1 MNVRSVWLRRFVI
14 ASLLSI
20 VSACAWAQPLSTEE
34 QLQLSRSLAAA
45 MERRFTGN
53 DAAACRQILEPVR
66 ALAWRD
72 TVDNISW
79 PLWMAECWF
88 MTDDKPSVSLG
99 EIQALIEPWL
109 VRLQQR
115 RAEQAPAEIRLLY
128 SYWRLLKRFGMRAE
142 SDEMFMPELR
152 RRVALASAEPAD
164 PIAVEQLM
172 VFARDLNGAWGLQ
185 AHVREFHEMFRQQ
198 LGPAHT
204 VTLTTLRALA
214 YGERF
219 LGRPQQA
226 LAYAELGVE
235 LATRHHPADES
246 LRVGMIAE
254 RAQAYS
260 SVGRLADSLAD
271 ELLVRDVIMKRQP
284 PAYMGL
290 VRTHYNLAGTAADMG
305 DYRAAITYADASIE
319 YARESGVPILLVEA
333 LVPTAIREVAR
344 LMLGE
349 PGAAQALKTAL
360 ERAAPGEMHIGS
372 EAFALVEHAAAV
384 GDPELLAWSSDFMAA
399 YIRNFRT
406 PFHSDRAL
414 VPLMQA
420 WRAGGIA
427 LRSPDVRA
435 PLDLALAGSITG
447 RSLSTEVLT
456 HFSLARHLAPAQPDE
471 SIWLYKRGAND
482 LQKLRTGLPSGDTEL
497 HRVWLAAHERDL
509 RDFIGLLID
518 RGRLVEAEQA
528 VLFLRDEEIVEY
540 TRRSRAARS
549 GEVRALSYNAEESD
563 RNVGFDA
570 LAARIQTAARDA
582 DKRADEWRTL
592 DSKAAYRDPQ
602 ADAALLGFQQEVHE
616 LLAPSAQTRAG
627 APQPRGAATRALPA
641 GVARLTYHVR
651 DAALDLVLQT
661 GRQYRSVSVSIQRDQ
676 LNQRI
681 QALRVAVGSPQ
692 RNAIE
697 PAQALFGILIA
708 PLDAWLRGA
717 NITRVQI
724 APDAALRYVPFAAL
738 YDGRRFMAQRFVLT
752 TDLTGSAAR
761 DELPSPSRGVLA
773 FGRSTGDAEH
783 AALPGVVRELA
794 AIPGG
799 AGTVALNEAFT
810 ATSLREGL
818 MRKPAVVHLASH
830 FTLDPQGEDKSYLLL
845 GDGSHMSLTELRQLP
860 WGGVQLALLSACD
873 SALAVDAGSGRELVG
888 FTTALRGAGVRS
900 VVATLWRVSDGA
912 TAQWMELFYSRLAR
926 PAMPALMPDMLS
938 GTQRQWL
945 RRHAGSPLAHPHY
958 WAAFS
963 WIGPAW

>member
-1 MNVRSVWLRRFVI
+1 MG
-14 ASLLSI
+14 ALLALA
-20 VSACAWAQPLSTEE
+20 SACAQAQALSPEERQRLTQTIASATE
-34 QLQLSRSLAAA
+34 RYAVDK
-45 MERRFTGN
+45 
-53 DAAACRQILEPVR
+53 DAPACRESLETVR
-66 ALAWRD
+66 GIAWRD
-72 TVDNISW
+72 TTENSNW
-79 PLWMAECWF
+79 PLWMAQCSF
-88 MTDDKPSVSLG
+88 MTNDKPTVSLG
-99 EIQALIEPWL
+99 EIQALMEPW
-109 VRLQQR
+109 R
-115 RAEQAPAEIRLLY
+115 RRFQAGAADQAYAEMAFLDT
-128 SYWRLLKRFGMRAE
+128 YWRLLRGYGMPAE
-142 SDEMFMPELR
+142 SDEMLVPELR
-152 RRVALASAEPAD
+152 KRLALASAEPPD
-164 PIAVEQLM
+164 AVALEQLM
-172 VFARDLNGAWGLQ
+172 VFARALNGAWGLQ
-185 AHVREFHEMFRQQ
+185 AYVHEFYEMFRQQ
-198 LGPAHT
+198 LGPAHP

-226 LAYAELGVE
+226 LAYSELGVE
-235 LATRHHPADES
+235 LAARHHPNNDS

-260 SVGRLADSLAD
+260 SVGRLAEALAD
-271 ELLVRDVIMKRQP
+271 ELLVREFIMKRQP

-305 DYRAAITYADASIE
+305 DYRAAIAYADASIE
-319 YARESGVPILLVEA
+319 YARASGQPILMAEA
-333 LVPTAIREVAR
+333 LVPGAIREVSR
-344 LMLGE
+344 LMLDE
-349 PGAAQALKTAL
+349 PGAAQALKAAL
-360 ERAAPGEMHIGS
+360 QRAAPGEMHIGS

-384 GDPELLAWSSDFMAA
+384 GDPELLAWSSDFMAT

-414 VPLMQA
+414 VPMMQA
-420 WRAGGIA
+420 WRDGGIA
-427 LRSPDVRA
+427 LRSPEVRA
-435 PLDLALAGSITG
+435 PLDLALAGSVTG
-447 RSLSTEVLT
+447 RSLSIEVLT
-456 HFSLARHLAPAQPDE
+456 HFSLARHLALAQPDE

-482 LQKLRTGLPSGDTEL
+482 LQKLRTGLPSGDAEL

-549 GEVRALSYNAEESD
+549 GEVHALSYNAEESD

-570 LAARIQTAARDA
+570 LAARIQLAARDA
-582 DKRADEWRTL
+582 DKRADDWRTL
-592 DSKAAYRDPQ
+592 GYRSAYSDTQ

-616 LLAPSAQTRAG
+616 LLAPSPQAHASAPQLRG
-627 APQPRGAATRALPA
+627 APTHALPTGA
-641 GVARLTYHVR
+641 ARLTYHVR

-661 GRQYRSVSVSIQRDQ
+661 GRQYRSVSVPIHRGE

-681 QALRVAVGSPQ
+681 QALRVAVSSAQ
-692 RNAIE
+692 RDATE
-697 PAQALFGILIA
+697 PARALYVVLIA

-717 NITRVQI
+717 NITRLQI
-724 APDAALRYVPFAAL
+724 VPDAALRYVPFAAL
-738 YDGRRFMAQRFVLT
+738 HDGRRFMAQRFVLT
-752 TDLTGSAAR
+752 ADLAGSATH
-761 DELPSPSRGVLA
+761 DESSSPSHGVLA

-794 AIPGG
+794 AIPRG

-818 MRKPAVVHLASH
+818 MRKPAIVHLASH
-830 FTLDPQGEDKSYLLL
+830 FTLDPEGEDKSYLLL
-845 GDGSHMSLTELRQLP
+845 GDGSHLSLTELRQLP
-860 WGGVQLALLSACD
+860 WEGVQLALLSACD
-873 SALAVDAGSGRELVG
+873 SAVAVEAGSGRELVG
-888 FTTALRGAGVRS
+888 FSTALRGAGVRN

-912 TAQWMELFYSRLAR
+912 TAQWMEMFYSRLAG
-926 PAMPALMPDMLS
+926 PATPAVMPALMPDMLT
-938 GTQRQWL
+938 GTQRQWM

-963 WIGPAW
+963 WIGPSW